1 MHPKVLPIFVGV
13 LAVGLVLLIYAF
25 YKQQQ
30 QLDALEIVVGEGGSV
45 SIEKK

>member
-1 MHPKVLPIFVGV
+1 MHPKVLPIFVGA
-13 LAVGLVLLIYAF
+13 LAVALVLLIYAL

-30 QLDALEIVVGEGGSV
+30 QLDALEIVVGDGI

>member
-1 MHPKVLPIFVGV
+1 MHPKVLPIFVGA
-13 LAVGLVLLIYAF
+13 LAVAFVLLVYAL

-30 QLDALEIVVGEGGSV
+30 QLNELVIVVGDGI